1 MRIILN
7 DHRGTTNFA
16 GALAALVD
24 GADTLSLAVSYV
36 QMGGWEE
43 LRRRARRLS
52 LARMRMVCTDQFG
65 ITQPDAVRRALHSG
79 VQIRNFTGDV
89 TYHPKV
95 YLAHNGKGRPT
106 RFLVS
111 SANLSYAAFTDSVEA
126 GVLGEDPTGLH
137 TLSAWFDDL
146 FLNRS
151 AEFTPEHLRKMEEIW
166 RTAAEGV
173 SNSVGGLSD
182 GSPARLVKSGGT
194 NLIEKENRRGE
205 TISHRR
211 QG

>member
-1 MRIILN
+1 
-7 DHRGTTNFA
+7 
-16 GALAALVD
+16 
-24 GADTLSLAVSYV
+24 
-36 QMGGWEE
+36 
-43 LRRRARRLS
+43 
-52 LARMRMVCTDQFG
+52 
-65 ITQPDAVRRALHSG
+65 G

-111 SANLSYAAFTDSVEA
+111 SANLSSAAFTDSVEG

-166 RTAAEGV
+166 RTAATRRAR
-173 SNSVGGLSD
+173 
-182 GSPARLVKSGGT
+182 ARLH
-194 NLIEKENRRGE
+194 LRRELVIRPGARPVPLE
-205 TISHRR
+205 
-211 QG
+211 